1 MTINTLKNHQMKN
14 NLTKG
19 DEKVIIKF
27 TKILF
32 GGLKIPK
39 KLSVPDVNFQYLRK
53 TLMKKLFSS
62 KLALAV
68 LVLSIAHCQMLVAR
82 AQTTVG
88 KAGKT
93 NRQRQSVTKPSAEPP
108 TIVVAITGNYII
120 TRQELEKRLMME
132 LYPRGYDNYNE
143 QAKPADAETVLMK
156 MIAEKAMVTEARRL
170 GYLKDESLAEQ
181 IKEFKE
187 KRLVNLWY
195 NKHIQD
201 KVGITEPEIQQK
213 MKADPKLD
221 RARAEAMIKN
231 AKGRMLYGQYY
242 KQICKKLHVTK
253 KTENYLKAAQI
264 HQRLLTQPKKPR
276 KVPFIRIYQ
285 VKEELTPEEKDIIL
299 ATFDKGKITLK
310 DWFDSLCNSAPP
322 SRPKDLNTPQGVDR
336 LVERALSM
344 PILVS
349 EATSLGLDNDKDL
362 LKQVRDYE
370 DARLLS
376 KVRSEKY
383 KEIKE
388 PTPDEIMIYFGKNM
402 EIFRTDRTLK
412 IDLIWCQDLK
422 TAQQAKAELDGGEDF
437 ESVKQKYSL
446 NKKTKPFNTYPSGEG
461 LFWEDLWKGDPN
473 DILGPVKGFYQNSVK
488 WRIVKILEKNPGELK
503 GYSDNMGQRVKERIV
518 SEQRDAILAKYGDEL
533 LKKYPYK
540 IYTEKIKDIDPLDIP

>member
-1 MTINTLKNHQMKN
+1 MKN

-19 DEKVIIKF
+19 DEKVIINSQK
-27 TKILF
+27 TLF
-32 GGLKIPK
+32 GGLKKPK

-68 LVLSIAHCQMLVAR
+68 LGLSIAHCQMLVAK

-88 KAGKT
+88 RAGET
-93 NRQRQSVTKPSAEPP
+93 TRQRQSVTKPSAEPP
-108 TIVVAITGNYII
+108 TIVVAITGNYVI
-120 TRQELEKRLMME
+120 TRQELEKRLMTE

-143 QAKPADAETVLMK
+143 QAEPADAETVLMK
-156 MIAEKAMVTEARRL
+156 MIAEKAMVTEARKL
-170 GYLKDESLAEQ
+170 GFLKDESLAEQ

-187 KRLVNLWY
+187 KRLANLLLQ
-195 NKHIQD
+195 KQLQP
-201 KVGITEPEIQQK
+201 KLTVTESEIQQR

-221 RARAEAMIKN
+221 RARAEAMLKN
-231 AKGRMLYGQYY
+231 AKGRMLFAQYY
-242 KQICKKLHVTK
+242 KQICKKLNVTK

-285 VKEELTPEEKDIIL
+285 VKEELTPEEKDIVL
-299 ATFDKGKITLK
+299 ATFDNGKITLK

-336 LVERALSM
+336 LVERALNM
-344 PILVS
+344 PILVT
-349 EATSLGLDNDKDL
+349 EATSLGLDNDKNL

-370 DARLLS
+370 DTRLLS

-388 PTPDEIMIYFGKNM
+388 PTTDEIMIYFGKNQ
-402 EIFRTDRTLK
+402 EAFRTDRTLN

-422 TAQQAKAELDGGEDF
+422 TARQAKTELDGGEDF

-473 DILGPVKGFYQNSVK
+473 DILGPIKGFYQRSIK

-503 GYSDNMGQRVKERIV
+503 GYSENMGRRAKERIV
-518 SEQRDAILAKYGDEL
+518 SEQRDAILTKYGDEL